1 MMMLLIV
8 TAGQFRGLSEKV
20 TKENLD
26 SLIFI
31 FQLVNHCEREFR

>member
-1 MMMLLIV
+1 MLLIV

-20 TKENLD
+20 TKEDLD

-31 FQLVNHCEREFR
+31 FQLVNHCEGI